1 MCTAKRYTID
11 EKDFIWFILDIDK
24 SIYLIKNIKIKVFE
38 LLVLN
43 YDYNYCVMLLHKI
56 IIFLTLNYDKK
67 GFFI

>member
-1 MCTAKRYTID
+1 M
-11 EKDFIWFILDIDK
+11 
-24 SIYLIKNIKIKVFE
+24 IKAFE